1 MIKLIDLLKEEE
13 DLALE
18 KDLDKIDDIIK
29 RELENA
35 AKNNPTD
42 TPQLTNEVILSGV
55 ALALAVPGIIKG
67 FTNIVEVIAKK
78 RGINLKKKGDPAWY
92 KVIGDVASKVDE
104 YLDSP
109 IRFVLKPFISD
120 EQKRNQIAGILKAVV
135 LAVMAILG
143 AVDLNSVKSVKDVI
157 VKVAGNSANEIIQ
170 AVAEKS
176 LPKLTEIVKTLITTK

>member
-13 DLALE
+13 DLGLKQDLGDIDDVIKKALE
-18 KDLDKIDDIIK
+18 D
-29 RELENA
+29 A
-35 AKNNPTD
+35 AKNNPTG

-55 ALALAVPGIIKG
+55 ALALAVPGMIKG

-78 RGINLKKKGDPAWY
+78 RGINLKKKNDPSWY
-92 KVIGDVASKVDE
+92 KVIGDVAGKVDS

-109 IRFVLKPFISD
+109 IRFVLKPFIAD
-120 EQKRNQIAGILKAVV
+120 EKKRNQVAGILKAVV
-135 LAVMAILG
+135 LAIMAILG
-143 AVDLNSVKSVKDVI
+143 SVDLNSIKSVKDVM

-176 LPKLTEIVKTLITTK
+176 LPKLTEIVKALLTAK